1 MAARR
6 RVEDSGVLMRRSLLS
21 AFLVLLAFAAVA
33 GAEGALHVSGP
44 RAVEVGEHV
53 RFPTHGFKPHEK
65 VTVSLVPTLNRGGNC
80 CGIEVISGARA
91 DANGEAILHFRWPRT
106 YWNGPKRVRWRD
118 GVKADVIV
126 LAGNARGVRVVRVH
140 RR

>member
-1 MAARR
+1 
-6 RVEDSGVLMRRSLLS
+6 MRHSSLL
-21 AFLVLLAFAAVA
+21 ALVVLLAFAAVA
-33 GAEGALHVSGP
+33 VADGRLHVFGP
-44 RAVEVGEHV
+44 RTVEVGEHV
-53 RFPTHGFKPHEK
+53 RFPTHGFKPNEK

-80 CGIEVISGARA
+80 CGIEVISNARA

-106 YWNGPKRVRWRD
+106 YWNGPERVRWRD

-126 LAGNARGVRVVRVH
+126 LAGNKRGVRVVRVH